1 MWGQGPA
8 RSSNCRHSLR
18 EEKMKVSRRAFIG
31 GIGVLGLSLVGC
43 GSGNVVAETTG
54 SPDATTVAGTPSEKP
69 AQPRVTESCVTTA
82 MGYSFWTAIVENPN
96 SSYAA
101 TNVKVKATLYDDGG
115 AILGTGQDY
124 ATLLLPG
131 HKVAFTQQT
140 SEFEASRVEVEVSE
154 LDDDDFAAWDLESD
168 GDPQFEVTD
177 LNEVEDDYSTNV
189 SGNVMNDFTKKTEIC
204 VVVCMRDASGALVD
218 GAEAYVTDVPANDA
232 TSFTAYLPRKAVD
245 HATLEGYSN
254 PSVPMS

>member
-1 MWGQGPA
+1 M
-8 RSSNCRHSLR
+8 N
-18 EEKMKVSRRAFIG
+18 VSRRAFVG
-31 GIGVLGLSLVGC
+31 GLGMFGLSLVGC
-43 GSGNVVAETTG
+43 GSGNVVSDTTG
-54 SPDATTVAGTPSEKP
+54 SPEATTVEGTPSEKP

-101 TNVKVKATLYDDGG
+101 TMVRVKATLYDDGG
-115 AILGTGQDY
+115 AILGTGEDY
-124 ATLLLPG
+124 AQLLLPQ

-140 SEFEASRVEVEVSE
+140 SEFEASRIEVEVAE
-154 LDDDDFAAWDLESD
+154 LDDDDFAAWDLEKE

-177 LNEVEDDYSTNV
+177 LNEVDDDYSTNV
-189 SGNVMNDFTKKTEIC
+189 SGNVMNDFTKKTEIR

-218 GAEAYVTDVPANDA
+218 GAEAYVTDVPASDS
-232 TSFTAYLPRKAVD
+232 TSFTAYMPRKAAE